1 MSLLNRTAPRDAFHG
16 IGRSTWRGRSQ
27 EYASVSCPAPA
38 PSGAATINL
47 ILSLLM
53 LDGFALLYSQIL
65 SQAELDDNV
74 DHQLIVAA
82 VEHGLVLPS
91 GLSTLGLA

>member
-1 MSLLNRTAPRDAFHG
+1 MSLLNRTALPDAFHK
-16 IGRSTWRGRSQ
+16 IVRVTWRGRSQ
-27 EYASVSCPAPA
+27 KLASVSCPAPA
-38 PSGAATINL
+38 PPGAATINP

-53 LDGFALLYSQIL
+53 LNGLALLRSQIL
-65 SQAELDDNV
+65 SQAELDDDV
-74 DHQLIVAA
+74 DHKLIVAA